1 MTTSGT
7 DPNLH
12 RSGPSPYQENLHPD
26 FIPGSLLQ
34 HLAVGMTKD
43 SIAMS
48 IQLGHPYGRNPS
60 SSNSPTLE
68 FPLYNLRINNP
79 PGEKKELPIGNLLE
93 ELKKMLPQDLKD
105 RFDLEMKK
113 DIRDQD
119 PAYISLNQLLNGIAT
134 ILLGLD
140 ETLAPIDPKSN
151 LALLEK
157 KFLSMPDKIASNLL
171 EQANAV
177 TETGVNYLQSE
188 GRNLPFFDV
197 LLGHLIEINTLS
209 NILGSF
215 GKIDSDEKKIALK
228 NVLEHLSLVKESIGN
243 KDFGDNLLILNPLI
257 ENLYLSALSL
267 SLSEGPNSHLIGF
280 ALANLKTYAEGTPTQ
295 LANDSVRQAA
305 ENLSNGIT
313 STLLSNLS
321 PAAKELFHQLTTSY
335 LTAVLIFSNGLLKV
349 GEDKGKDEKSDIVKE
364 QIEKDLETRAQL
376 AGHIAKVYLE
386 QNLLERLF
394 FNESGK
400 TPYGLEVNASYGKL
414 IEGSLEL
421 AALSLFNL
429 SIGAHDPSV
438 AERLLKELEPQFTN
452 RLSLSENMLIAFI
465 SAGGG
470 EANAAAIQNFSSF
483 LTEARLAVNKGD
495 YNGFSEAVYQALGL
509 IGMDAEKVK
518 SDLSSYKDLASI
530 LYQAFFEG
538 VEDGGNIQTSIVQV

>member
-48 IQLGHPYGRNPS
+48 IQLGHPYGRNPTS
-60 SSNSPTLE
+60 SSSPSLE
-68 FPLYNLRINNP
+68 FPLYNLRVNNP
-79 PGEKKELPIGNLLE
+79 PSEKKEPPIGDLME

-105 RFDLEMKK
+105 RFDAELKK
-113 DIRDQD
+113 DVRDQD
-119 PAYISLNQLLNGIAT
+119 TPFISLNQLLNGIAI
-134 ILLGLD
+134 ILIGLSKSL
-140 ETLAPIDPKSN
+140 EPIDPKSD
-151 LALLEK
+151 LALVEK
-157 KFLSMPDKIASNLL
+157 RFLSMPNNIAANLL
-171 EQANAV
+171 EQANTV
-177 TETGVNYLQSE
+177 TQTGVNYLQTE

-215 GKIDSDEKKIALK
+215 GKIDSFEKQTALN
-228 NVLEHLSLVKESIGN
+228 NVLEHLSLVKENINS
-243 KDFGDNLLILNPLI
+243 KDFGENLLILNPLI

-267 SLSEGPNSHLIGF
+267 SLGEGPNAHLIGF
-280 ALANLKTYAEGTPTQ
+280 ALANLETNAEGKPTQ
-295 LANDSVRQAA
+295 LANDSVRMIA

-321 PAAKELFHQLTTSY
+321 PAARELFHHLTTSY
-335 LTAVLIFSNGLLKV
+335 LTAALIFSNGLLKV
-349 GEDKGKDEKSDIVKE
+349 GEDKDRDEKSDIVRE
-364 QIEKDLETRAQL
+364 QIEKDLETKEQL
-376 AGHIAKVYLE
+376 AANIARVYLE

-394 FNESGK
+394 FNGSGNNA
-400 TPYGLEVNASYGKL
+400 YGLEVNASYGKI
-414 IEGSLEL
+414 IEGALEL

-429 SIGAHDPSV
+429 SIGSHDPSV
-438 AERLLKELEPQFTN
+438 AERLLKELEPQFSN
-452 RLSLSENMLIAFI
+452 RLSLSENMLIALI
-465 SAGGG
+465 SVGGD
-470 EANAAAIQNFSSF
+470 ANAAAIQNFSSF

-495 YNGFSEAVYQALGL
+495 YNGFSEAIYQALGL
-509 IGMDAEKVK
+509 VGMDAEKVK
-518 SDLSSYKDLASI
+518 SDLTSYKDLATI